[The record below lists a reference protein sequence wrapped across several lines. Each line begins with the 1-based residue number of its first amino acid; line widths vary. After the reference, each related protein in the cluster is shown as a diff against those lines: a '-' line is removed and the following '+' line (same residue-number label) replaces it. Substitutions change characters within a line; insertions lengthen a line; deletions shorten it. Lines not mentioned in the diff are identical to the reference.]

1 MWGERYSHDV
11 GHEPSTY
18 SSDVKG
24 MEYHL
29 PKFSCLDFL
38 RPDRL
43 WYHLPHYSMRSFHT
57 SSRSILSLT
66 ALQQQ
71 IIAIFSIL
79 DEYSG
84 RISVSEQMLVRIV
97 DAVTDRK
104 SISEQ
109 DIAAAL
115 RDLGRQGFL
124 MRFAGDVNG
133 TYRSATLPA
142 SDISACRRGAA
153 AVYGAIDPAHLPD
166 DVTGLNRVGMVGNG
180 KERFFFLAR
189 YLNYL
194 LDIGIVAPAAAAL
207 DEMAATVNGGNA
219 SDGSEIGDYIGF
231 AQRLWEIT
239 RQTSTDI
246 PESLREVLL
255 PFSLAEAFFSDG
267 PVEPLLERA
276 VEAASRHAALQ
287 GITAN
292 RIAPLCVWTGRL
304 DLLERYAPLAGK
316 RGEPSIALARMFFG
330 KGPTKIVPKPLD
342 YVGAMYRDIQTTLVG
357 LLAAKFPPPPVR
369 LLEALEAL
377 CHNTRSPALAE
388 FMRGALA
395 PSPEPDDSWRKTL
408 PQSVRQAAQSR
419 KPSPPMSAI
428 AWLGRTMQHALS
440 TDPAKRTSFPEALQ
454 ALRAAETAEAA
465 GLHFLASQL
474 GGLLAQ
480 WPETSEQGIALA
492 AKVPQDMPLLW
503 NRTEIA
509 HPWDPLLE
517 ELGKAIA
524 PLAKAKKPR
533 AAKKVEGAVLL
544 AMPELSSLDPDDLP
558 KRIGGDPFKVPAI
571 GLAIVKPRR
580 DGSIPTPE
588 KPSTFRAIRK
598 AFLERSVEL
607 PDAAFEAIEQV
618 FRHELPGF
626 KSDASAAS
634 IRNTRED
641 LLDII
646 LGLRGTAVFRLS
658 LPKAGKNGAMDAEII
673 DEPAVEVANITLKTE
688 WTPDGALRLSLPSVA
703 WIAENDPVFVRTDLG
718 RFTWHRLPSTLRP
731 FLDLLRSQGARS
743 VVVIPKGGAEKAR
756 GMLLDAAAAGLPV
769 EGAITPAGDAAAL
782 KAVAG
787 AARVVVRLELRD
799 GVLSAQLRARPVAKE
814 PDLLFEPGRGRRE
827 VPVPSL
833 KEPFLL
839 RRDLNGE
846 KSAADGIRA
855 ALADFAGEAEDDCAW
870 SIEDIARQLALLEA
884 LRDAVA
890 ANPDRVS
897 LEWRSANRIEIRFV
911 NAAAIEGVKGADWW
925 LGVEGEFRFDNG
937 SAAALGDLI
946 AALPRRVG
954 GYVPLD
960 GGSWLR
966 LTSSLRRRLE
976 ALASA
981 GTLDGSTLRMSPA
994 ALPMLEQ
1001 VFAEAPE
1008 GAESNSPFT
1017 LRLPEE
1023 LEHLADEFHDAMAAE
1038 HPVPEGLVA
1047 RLRPYQVEGFEWLAR
1062 LASCGLGA
1070 CLADDMGLGKTVQLI
1085 ALLLERAADGASLV
1099 VAPAS
1104 VCGNWCAELARFAPG
1119 LYAVRAGDTA
1129 TLPDVLGP
1137 GGVVITS
1144 YGLLVSREAQFA
1156 AVEWNVAILDEAQ
1169 AVKNADAKRA
1179 QAVKRLHARCRFVA
1193 TGTPVEN
1200 RLSDLWS
1207 LFDFLN
1213 PGLLGTLDSFRH
1225 RLLDVDGRP
1234 RPALKAL
1241 VRPLILRRLKGEVLR
1256 DLPPKTEITLDV
1268 ELGEA
1273 ERAAYETLREEAVA
1287 ELQTGGRGRT
1297 DGQRRIQILAALTRL
1312 RRFCCAPGLVLPG
1325 FGTGAKLE
1333 ALEALLDDLRANGH
1347 RALVFSQFVDVLSLV
1362 RPVLERHRW
1371 GYEYLDGS
1379 TPQAE
1384 RTRRVEAFQRGSAP
1398 FFLVS
1403 LKAGGTGLNLTAANY
1418 VVLLDPWWNPA
1429 VEDQAADRA
1438 HRIGQANP
1446 VTVYRLVTRGTI
1458 EEKVVALHGD
1468 KRELSS
1474 AVLEGTGDA
1483 TVSAADLLAL
1493 FRKE

>member
-1 MWGERYSHDV
+1 MPYFHDSARTSV
-11 GHEPSTY
+11 S
-18 SSDVKG
+18 
-24 MEYHL
+24 L
-29 PKFSCLDFL
+29 P
-38 RPDRL
+38 P
-43 WYHLPHYSMRSFHT
+43 
-57 SSRSILSLT
+57 
-66 ALQQQ
+66 LQQQ
-71 IIAIFSIL
+71 VIAIFSLL
-79 DEYSG
+79 DQHWRRETL
-84 RISVSEQMLVRIV
+84 SEGTLARIV
-97 DAVTDRK
+97 AATTDRK
-104 SISEQ
+104 SIAAQ
-109 DIAAAL
+109 DIVAVL
-115 RDLGRQGFL
+115 RDMERKRILTRSSGDATGF
-124 MRFAGDVNG
+124 
-133 TYRSATLPA
+133 YRCATL
-142 SDISACRRGAA
+142 SREDISAYRRGGA
-153 AVYGAIDPAHLPD
+153 AVYGPIDPARLPD
-166 DVTGLNRVGMVGNG
+166 DVTGLNRGDMVGSG
-180 KERFFFLAR
+180 WERFFFLDR

-194 LDIGIVAPAAAAL
+194 LDIGIFAPAAAAL
-207 DEMAATVNGGNA
+207 DELADIVNGDDS
-219 SDGSEIGDYIGF
+219 SDSTEIGDYLGL
-231 AQRLWEIT
+231 AQRLWDVT
-239 RQTSTDI
+239 RKSSADI

-255 PFSLAEAFFSDG
+255 PFLLSEAFFSDG
-267 PVEPLLERA
+267 PVEPLLQHA
-276 VEAASRHAALQ
+276 VEAAARHAALQ
-287 GITAN
+287 SVAAR
-292 RIAPLCVWTGRL
+292 RIAPLCVWTGRQ

-316 RGEPSIALARMFFG
+316 LGEPSIALARLFFG
-330 KGPTKIVPKPLD
+330 KGPTKIVSKPLD
-342 YVGAMYRDIQTTLVG
+342 YVGSKSRDIQTSLIG

-369 LLEALEAL
+369 LAEALFEIRNRKAV
-377 CHNTRSPALAE
+377 PALSE
-388 FMRGALA
+388 FLRGALA
-395 PSPEPDDSWRKTL
+395 PTPEPDAPW
-408 PQSVRQAAQSR
+408 SR
-419 KPSPPMSAI
+419 SQPRYLRPAPEPPPPRSAM

-440 TDPAKRTSFPEALQ
+440 TDPAKRTSFPEAPQ
-454 ALRAAETAEAA
+454 ALRAAEAAEAA
-465 GLHFLASQL
+465 GLHFLAAQL

-480 WPETSEQGIALA
+480 WPETAERGLALA
-492 AKVPQDMPLLW
+492 AKVPQGMNLLW

-517 ELGKAIA
+517 ELDKAIA
-524 PLAKAKKPR
+524 PLMKAKKPH

-544 AMPELSSLDPDDLP
+544 AVPALAALPPDDLP
-558 KRIGGDPFKVPAI
+558 KRIGGDSFKVSSIA
-571 GLAIVKPRR
+571 LAVVKPRR

-588 KPSTFRAIRK
+588 RPSTFRAIRK

-618 FRHELPGF
+618 FRRELPGF

-634 IRNTRED
+634 IRNVRED
-641 LLDII
+641 LLDIV

-658 LPKAGKNGAMDAEII
+658 VPKAGKNGVWTTEIV
-673 DEPAVEVANITLKTE
+673 DEPAIEVANIALKTE
-688 WTPDGALRLSLPSVA
+688 WTPDGALRLSLPAIA
-703 WIAENDPVFVRTDLG
+703 WIAEGDPVLVRTEPG
-718 RFTWHRLPSTLRP
+718 RFTWHRLPHTLRP
-731 FLDLLRSQGARS
+731 FLDLLRSQGS
-743 VVVIPKGGAEKAR
+743 KNIVVIPKGGAEKAR
-756 GMLLDAAAAGLPV
+756 GKLLDAAAAGLPI
-769 EGAITPAGDAAAL
+769 EGAITPAGDATAL
-782 KAVAG
+782 TVIAG
-787 AARVVVRLELRD
+787 AARVVARLELRE

-827 VPVPSL
+827 LAVPSL

-839 RRDLNGE
+839 RRDIAGE
-846 KSAADGIRA
+846 KSAADGVRA
-855 ALADFAGEAEDDCAW
+855 ALADFAGEAEGDCAW
-870 SIEDIARQLALLEA
+870 GVEDTARQLALLEA

-890 ANPDRVS
+890 ADPNRVC
-897 LEWRSANRIEIRFV
+897 LEWRSANRIEVRFV
-911 NAAAIEGVKGADWW
+911 NTAAIEGVKGANWW
-925 LGVEGEFRFDNG
+925 FGVEGEFRFDNG

-946 AALPRRVG
+946 AALPRRIG

-960 GGSWLR
+960 GRTWLR
-966 LTSSLRRRLE
+966 LTGGLRRRLE

-981 GTLDGSTLRMSPA
+981 GTLDGGMLRVSPA

-1001 VFAEAPE
+1001 AFAETPE
-1008 GAESNSPFT
+1008 GTDEDSPFS

-1023 LEHLADEFHDAMAAE
+1023 LERLADEFHEAMAAE
-1038 HPVPEGLVA
+1038 HPVPEGLAA

-1062 LASCGLGA
+1062 LAACGLGA

-1119 LYAVRAGDTA
+1119 LRAVRAGDA
-1129 TLPDVLGP
+1129 AALPDALGP
-1137 GGVVITS
+1137 GDVVVAS

-1156 AVEWNVAILDEAQ
+1156 AIEWNVAVLDEAQ

-1179 QAVKRLHARCRFVA
+1179 QAVKRLRARCRFVA

-1213 PGLLGTLDSFRH
+1213 PGLLGSLDSFRH

-1273 ERAAYETLREEAVA
+1273 ERTAYETLREEAIA

-1312 RRFCCAPGLVLPG
+1312 RRFCCAPGLVLPA

-1362 RPVLERHRW
+1362 RPILERHRW
-1371 GYEYLDGS
+1371 RYEYLDGS

-1384 RTRRVEAFQRGSAP
+1384 RTRRVEAFQHGSAP

-1483 TVSAADLLAL
+1483 AVSAADLLAL
-1493 FRKE
+1493 FRRD

>member
-1 MWGERYSHDV
+1 MRPFRT
-11 GHEPSTY
+11 PSR
-18 SSDVKG
+18 
-24 MEYHL
+24 
-29 PKFSCLDFL
+29 F
-38 RPDRL
+38 
-43 WYHLPHYSMRSFHT
+43 
-57 SSRSILSLT
+57 ILSLT

-71 IIAIFSIL
+71 VVAIYSIL
-79 DEYSG
+79 DGSSG
-84 RISVSEQMLVRIV
+84 RTSLSERTLVRIV
-97 DAVTDRK
+97 DAMTDRK

-109 DIAAAL
+109 DIVSAL
-115 RDLGRQGFL
+115 RDLERKGFL
-124 MRFAGDVNG
+124 MRYSGDATG
-133 TYRSATLPA
+133 TYRSASLPNF
-142 SDISACRRGAA
+142 DISACRRGAA
-153 AVYGAIDPAHLPD
+153 AVYGAIDPARLPD
-166 DVTGLNRVGMVGNG
+166 GTPGFG
-180 KERFFFLAR
+180 KSGTEMDTWYQRQFLLR
-189 YLNYL
+189 YLRYL
-194 LDIGIVAPAAAAL
+194 LDIGIYAPV
-207 DEMAATVNGGNA
+207 AATLDSYAESMERDDLCDSEDIQKYYETVEKLRGAIRA
-219 SDGSEIGDYIGF
+219 SSADV
-231 AQRLWEIT
+231 
-239 RQTSTDI
+239 

-255 PFSLAEAFFSDG
+255 PFSLADAFFSDG
-267 PVEPLLERA
+267 PVGPLLEHA
-276 VEAASRHAALQ
+276 IEAAPRHASLRGVA
-287 GITAN
+287 AN
-292 RIAPLCVWTGRL
+292 RIAPLCVWAGRP
-304 DLLERYAPLAGK
+304 DLLDRYAPLAGEM
-316 RGEPSIALARMFFG
+316 GAPSVALARLFIG
-330 KGPTKIVPKPLD
+330 KGPTRIVPKPLE
-342 YVGAMYRDIQTTLVG
+342 YIGAETNGVQTTLIG
-357 LLAAKFPPPPVR
+357 LMAAKFPPPPVR
-369 LLEALEAL
+369 LLEALQAL
-377 CHNTRSPALAE
+377 RHDAAHPALAE
-388 FMRGALA
+388 FMRGALS
-395 PSPEPDDSWRKTL
+395 PSPESDDPWRR
-408 PQSVRQAAQSR
+408 PQPRYLRPA
-419 KPSPPMSAI
+419 PEPPPKSAI

-440 TDPAKRTSFPEALQ
+440 TDPAKRTSFPEAPQ
-454 ALRAAETAEAA
+454 ALRAAETAESA
-465 GLHFLASQL
+465 GLHFLAAQL

-480 WPETSEQGIALA
+480 WPETSERGLALA
-492 AKVPQDMPLLW
+492 AKAPPEMPLLW

-533 AAKKVEGAVLL
+533 AAKKVEGAVLI
-544 AMPELSSLDPDDLP
+544 AMPELALLAPDNLP
-558 KRIGGDPFKVPAI
+558 KRIGGDPFKVHSI

-580 DGSIPTPE
+580 DGSIATPE

-598 AFLERSVEL
+598 VFLERSVGL

-641 LLDII
+641 LLDIV
-646 LGLRGTAVFRLS
+646 LGLRDTAVFRLS
-658 LPKAGKNGAMDAEII
+658 IPKIGRNGFKEIDI
-673 DEPAVEVANITLKTE
+673 VDEPAVEVSNIALKTE
-688 WTPDGALRLSLPSVA
+688 WTPDGALRLSLPAVA
-703 WIAENDPVFVRTDLG
+703 WIAENDPVFVRTDPG
-718 RFTWHRLPSTLRP
+718 RFTWHRLPPTLRP
-731 FLDLLRSQGARS
+731 FLDLLRSQGARN

-756 GMLLDAAAAGLPV
+756 GMLLDAAAAGLPI

-782 KAVAG
+782 KVVAG
-787 AARVVVRLELRD
+787 SARVVARLDLRE

-839 RRDLNGE
+839 RRDLAGE
-846 KSAADGIRA
+846 KSTADGVRA
-855 ALADFAGEAEDDCAW
+855 VLADFAGEADGDCAW
-870 SIEDIARQLALLEA
+870 SVEDTARQLALLEA

-890 ANPDRVS
+890 ADPNRVS

-911 NAAAIEGVKGADWW
+911 NAAAIEGTKGADWW
-925 LGVEGEFRFDNG
+925 LGVDGEFRFDNG
-937 SAAALGDLI
+937 SAATLGNLI
-946 AALPRRVG
+946 AALPRRIG

-960 GGSWLR
+960 GRSWLR
-966 LTSSLRRRLE
+966 LTSGLRRRLE

-981 GTLDGSTLRMSPA
+981 GTLENGTLRMSPA

-1001 VFAEAPE
+1001 VFAEEPE
-1008 GAESNSPFT
+1008 GFEDGSPFS

-1023 LEHLADEFHDAMAAE
+1023 LERLADEFHDAMAAE

-1062 LASCGLGA
+1062 LASCNLGA

-1137 GGVVITS
+1137 GDVVVTS
-1144 YGLLVSREAQFA
+1144 YGLLVSRESQFA
-1156 AVEWNVAILDEAQ
+1156 AVEWNVAVLDEAQ

-1179 QAVKRLHARCRFVA
+1179 QAVKRLRARSRFVA

-1213 PGLLGTLDSFRH
+1213 PGLLGSLDSFRH

-1333 ALEALLDDLRANGH
+1333 ALETLLDDLRANGH

-1362 RPVLERHRW
+1362 RPVLESHRW

-1384 RTRRVEAFQRGSAP
+1384 RTRRVEAFQHGSAP